1 MAQFNY
7 TGAQG
12 SVQIGATQYNV
23 QPNLAA
29 SNAIKG
35 LEKSILGAMQ
45 VGGQIKQQVQQEG
58 YQTAALEQSKRHEA
72 FQTEI
77 AGMDYPERKAAVTS
91 FNQQNASLY
100 DETSRFGKQLSANEI
115 AFQGGVTQRLQTEGV
130 EYEYLDN
137 QTSQNLAFLD
147 AKKQWVGATPDQKTQ
162 ILADLKASQI
172 DPLNGFN
179 DKYSK
184 KLLNSAQTSLTEFEI
199 AVKKEAIA
207 ATDQNLWGS
216 ALENVA
222 TQVSTSGTITK
233 EQYEAVVAQ
242 KLGKLSTYS
251 EKGTALRQKLD
262 ESILYSIVAKAK
274 EEMGNNPTY
283 AGAQL
288 LNQRLQDFAAISPK
302 VKGSDTYSSVLNTA
316 NAFLNKV
323 NTADLGSL
331 NSLLVDDGA
340 SLAQFSNL
348 ATNLQTRGVLS
359 QEDYNAGLFR
369 KKAMLVEKNVKPQ
382 IVTAYQNKDMAAL
395 GNLVSSGRGGTVTT
409 IITANLEQELA
420 FLVNSDGVEP
430 SEAIGQIMQKAATFE
445 AEGILIG
452 KIDAVDK
459 ILNMPKNG
467 GIQSPEDVKLFVNTM
482 RQARKNNYNSPV
494 RKDVQA
500 DYFVLESWSRIGV
513 QDIAE
518 KFQTYKIN
526 PSKVTDKEVLAAYT
540 DAVGN
545 SEFFESDLTP
555 ANDRRFKAALLPG
568 IKALIKAGV
577 DPETAGDLFEDAVD
591 ANFIKLNNGVFKSG
605 AVLMPKVGAL
615 NSESAFKTVN
625 KFFKGGNVVP
635 MNVFQPEGDWMI
647 LDEKTGAVEIYPFA
661 AIESVAKFGK
671 LPAASQ

>member
-147 AKKQWVGATPDQKTQ
+147 AKKQWVGSTPDQKTQ

-184 KLLNSAQTSLTEFEI
+184 KLLDSAQTSFTEFEI

-207 ATDQNLWGS
+207 ATDQTLWGA
-216 ALENVA
+216 ALENVV

-233 EQYEAVVAQ
+233 EQYDAVVAQ
-242 KLGKLSTYS
+242 KLGKLSNYS
-251 EKGTALRQKLD
+251 ENGTALRQKLD

-316 NAFLNKV
+316 NALLNKV
-323 NTADLGSL
+323 NAADLGSL
-331 NSLLVDDGA
+331 NSLLGDDGA
-340 SLAQFSNL
+340 SLSEFNTLSAKLL
-348 ATNLQTRGVLS
+348 ARGVLS
-359 QEDYNAGLFR
+359 QEDYNAGDSR
-369 KKAMLVEKNVKPQ
+369 KKATLVEKNVKPQ
-382 IVTAYQNKDMAAL
+382 IVKAYQDGDIEAL
-395 GNLVSSGRGGTVTT
+395 GNLIRNGRGGTVST
-409 IITANLEQELA
+409 IVTANLEQELVS
-420 FLVNSDGVEP
+420 LVNSDNVEP
-430 SEAIGQIMQKAATFE
+430 SKAIGQIMAKAKRLSDQ
-445 AEGILIG
+445 GIYINKLE
-452 KIDAVDK
+452 AVDN
-459 ILNMPKNG
+459 ILSMPKNG
-467 GIQSPEDVKLFVNTM
+467 GIRSTEDAQLFVNTM
-482 RQARKNNYNSPV
+482 REARKNDYNSTI
-494 RKDVQA
+494 RKDMQA
-500 DYFVLESWSRIGV
+500 DYLVLESWVGLGV
-513 QDIAE
+513 QDIAG
-518 KFQTYKIN
+518 KFETYKLN
-526 PSKVTDKEVLAAYT
+526 PAKASDKDVEDAYKDITGLGEVF
-540 DAVGN
+540 
-545 SEFFESDLTP
+545 SFELSPT
-555 ANDRRFKAALLPG
+555 NDKHYRAALVPG
-568 IKALIKAGV
+568 IRALIKAGV
-577 DPETAGDLFEDAVD
+577 DPSEAGNLFESVID
-591 ANFIKLNNGVFKSG
+591 ANFVKLGNGMFSSG
-605 AVLMPKVGAL
+605 SVLMPKVGAL
-615 NSESAFKTVN
+615 NSEDAFKTVI
-625 KFFKGGNVVP
+625 KFFPESNVIP
-635 MNVFQPEGDWMI
+635 MNVFDPTGDWLVI
-647 LDEKTGAVEIYPFA
+647 NEKTGAAEIYPLD
-661 AIESVAKFGK
+661 AIESLAKFGK
-671 LPAASQ
+671 LPAASK

>member
-147 AKKQWVGATPDQKTQ
+147 AKKQWVGSTPDQKTQ

-184 KLLNSAQTSLTEFEI
+184 KLLDSAQASLAEFEI

-207 ATDQNLWGS
+207 ATDQDLWGS

-222 TQVSTSGTITK
+222 TQVSASGTITK
-233 EQYEAVVAQ
+233 EQYDAVVAQ

-340 SLAQFSNL
+340 SLAQFNTLASNL
-348 ATNLQTRGVLS
+348 QARGVLS
-359 QEDYNAGLFR
+359 QEDYNAGEFR
-369 KKAMLVEKNVKPQ
+369 KKTMLVDKNVKPQ
-382 IVTAYQNKDMAAL
+382 IVTAYQNNDMATL
-395 GNLVSSGRGGTVTT
+395 GTLMASGRGGQVTT

-420 FLVNSDGVEP
+420 FLVNSDGVEA
-430 SEAIGQIMQKAATFE
+430 SEAIGQIMSKAATFE
-445 AEGILIG
+445 AEGIFIG
-452 KIDAVDK
+452 KIDAIDK
-459 ILNMPKNG
+459 ILNLPKNG
-467 GIQSPEDVKLFVNTM
+467 GIQSPEDVKLFIDTM
-482 RQARKNNYNSPV
+482 RQARKNNYSSTV

-526 PSKVTDKEVLAAYT
+526 PSKVTDKEVLTAYT

-591 ANFIKLNNGVFKSG
+591 ANFIKLNNGVFSSG

-615 NSESAFKTVN
+615 NSKSAFNTVG
-625 KFFKGGNVVP
+625 KFFKGGSVVP